1 MTLKTIREKA
11 RHIGVKNY
19 TRFKKEEL
27 IRTIQSKE
35 GNQPCF
41 KGISDCWE
49 FRCLWRDEC
58 QS

>member
-27 IRTIQSKE
+27 IRTIQATE

-49 FRCLWRDEC
+49 FRCLWREEC